1 MLFYAGGV
9 AAVCAQRYQRVT
21 ALFALHGESPTRAGP
36 VPVPQMLTFDPSAI
50 RLTPSANFEAVGATL
65 AEALGLGSDVI
76 DEAWQLFE
84 ILRLAS
90 QLMDADQF
98 DVAIGN
104 YAAAD
109 RRREAVASLDQ
120 TTQLQAEATKNS
132 VLDDISGYCRPRG
145 LHLQAVEKVYSRG
158 GGFRWAAQLPNE
170 SPKKSTVKATCTPL
184 STVGASTPCESNSPF
199 EQLVVPL
206 VTPATATPPT
216 VHPAA

>member
-1 MLFYAGGV
+1 M
-9 AAVCAQRYQRVT
+9 
-21 ALFALHGESPTRAGP
+21 
-36 VPVPQMLTFDPSAI
+36 TFDPSAI

-104 YAAAD
+104 YAATN

-120 TTQLQAEATKNS
+120 TTQLQAKATKNS

-158 GGFRWAAQLPNE
+158 GGFRWGSAVAERVSEEINREGDLHPVVNGWGINPVRIE
-170 SPKKSTVKATCTPL
+170 FALRAVSRA
-184 STVGASTPCESNSPF
+184 VGDAGIR
-199 EQLVVPL
+199 
-206 VTPATATPPT
+206 
-216 VHPAA
+216 HPANRPSGGVMPDKIWLDAKRALEPIS